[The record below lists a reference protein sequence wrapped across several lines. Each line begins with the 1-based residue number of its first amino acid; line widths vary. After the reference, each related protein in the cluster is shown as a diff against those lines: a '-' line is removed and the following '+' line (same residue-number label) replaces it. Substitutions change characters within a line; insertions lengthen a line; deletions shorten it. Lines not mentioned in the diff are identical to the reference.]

1 MAETNCQ
8 LSRRGQQCCQ
18 NVFSPLL
25 SDENRVYWLVRQPW
39 HVRTSVVVSVVVLVS
54 YWLSS
59 VFSVSAGR
67 TSLPGFRKVRIIIN
81 NLRLIRII
89 DKYLMIIII
98 EHDAASLYR
107 SDRFNLKRVSCLYVG
122 QLKTPARRHVG
133 CERTVIQ
140 LDNSANLRG
149 ICVTRVTSHIL
160 LPPCGQTTVNKKAP
174 IHYIISVNDKVYRP
188 L

>member
-1 MAETNCQ
+1 MVSATE
-8 LSRRGQQCCQ
+8 
-18 NVFSPLL
+18 
-25 SDENRVYWLVRQPW
+25 W
-39 HVRTSVVVSVVVLVS
+39 HVHTSVVVSVVVLVS

-89 DKYLMIIII
+89 DKYLMIIIT

-107 SDRFNLKRVSCLYVG
+107 SDRFNLKRVCCPYVS
-122 QLKTPARRHVG
+122 QLKTPAKRHVG
-133 CERTVIQ
+133 CENTVIQ

-149 ICVTRVTSHIL
+149 ICVTRVTSLIL
-160 LPPCGQTTVNKKAP
+160 LPPCVAMFSFQGVD
-174 IHYIISVNDKVYRP
+174 HYESSKLTEWALSSLCYP
-188 L
+188 TG